1 MNSLPKRPSA
11 RLRHGLQSFR
21 SIRRMDASF
30 KNARALRLRFFSLGE
45 AAAAVEPGDR
55 AFDDP
60 TLGQLHE
67 AFCLIGSF
75 DDFGFEAWQDFGERV
90 AATAR

>member
-1 MNSLPKRPSA
+1 MDS
-11 RLRHGLQSFR
+11 QSFR
-21 SIRRMDASF
+21 SIRGWIASF
-30 KNARALRLRFFSLGE
+30 KNARALRLEIFPVLGE
-45 AAAAVEPGDR
+45 AAATVEPGDR

-75 DDFGFEAWQDFGERV
+75 DDFGFEAGQDFGERV
-90 AATAR
+90 AEIGP